1 MYVKISDYLK
11 KEIYKN
17 IVIVMICRVYDFIYY
32 DLFWLVNV
40 LKKVVLMFRF
50 YVMINEKIDLKYN
63 IIGIGL
69 FIINVF

>member
-1 MYVKISDYLK
+1 
-11 KEIYKN
+11 
-17 IVIVMICRVYDFIYY
+17 MICRVYDFIYY

-40 LKKVVLMFRF
+40 LKKVVLMFKF

-69 FIINVF
+69 FIINVFKIVLFLVF

>member
-1 MYVKISDYLK
+1 MYVKISDYFK
-11 KEIYKN
+11 KIIYKN

>member
-1 MYVKISDYLK
+1 
-11 KEIYKN
+11 
-17 IVIVMICRVYDFIYY
+17 MICRVYDFIYY